1 MSDFPDV
8 HFGSADSKPADWRK
22 ENDDSLDDDEELKE
36 TPSDVVE
43 MLGFDPKEY
52 SEDRLDSA
60 DIEHMANSASLD
72 DILPRCD
79 GLCSR
84 LDALISRRDS
94 ENVEPGQK
102 WITISGAHILVKGSG
117 SDAKIISSAG
127 GKFNG
132 KTVGQIEAPSA
143 KAATVQSPRKLN
155 QSEKSSLQKYTLS
168 GSYPINEYLRNGTQ
182 VEKGRYANATPIR
195 SQKDMREAIAG
206 MDEVFENASIDK
218 ETTVFRGVNEAAWE
232 KIKKQAAS
240 GMVEDAG
247 FVSTTTDKK
256 SVTGSSLTHWMTITV
271 PKGAKAIPLDGD
283 IANRTKNE
291 VLLNRGTKFR
301 VVKLTARGVTL
312 EVVP

>member
-72 DILPRCD
+72 DILTRCD

-102 WITISGAHILVKGSG
+102 
-117 SDAKIISSAG
+117 
-127 GKFNG
+127 
-132 KTVGQIEAPSA
+132 
-143 KAATVQSPRKLN
+143 
-155 QSEKSSLQKYTLS
+155 
-168 GSYPINEYLRNGTQ
+168 
-182 VEKGRYANATPIR
+182 
-195 SQKDMREAIAG
+195 
-206 MDEVFENASIDK
+206 
-218 ETTVFRGVNEAAWE
+218 
-232 KIKKQAAS
+232 
-240 GMVEDAG
+240 
-247 FVSTTTDKK
+247 
-256 SVTGSSLTHWMTITV
+256 
-271 PKGAKAIPLDGD
+271 
-283 IANRTKNE
+283 
-291 VLLNRGTKFR
+291 
-301 VVKLTARGVTL
+301 
-312 EVVP
+312 